1 MKYSPI
7 DENIFITVSTE
18 GYIRVYEN
26 ENRILSS
33 TATIGY
39 DSARYASFSHDG
51 LHVIFTNYTVE
62 HEILSI
68 IPYNELLRNNINE
81 GTIFN
86 LNTDHSIINFVVS
99 PNYNHIAIFF
109 RSNNT
114 YSDPINGEIDI
125 HRNGNKYFL
134 NIYDFTLGHFA
145 LIFQKDFNNQLI
157 AFTLS
162 EFNTIAI
169 ASINMQN
176 DEDDDGHELWEIEV
190 YNIIVGNRIYNHF
203 VDYTVK
209 YIQYFPQIEPNDNRL
224 LLISYE
230 YGNTQIKILD
240 LESNFRQISNVDT
253 ERYALSATITQDTHI
268 VIGTIIGLYY
278 YTSLDEDPRHL
289 LEFHNIQDISF
300 SRSGQKVAVRIQDDN
315 SYDGIHFGYHIMIFN
330 LADNTILFPRQQ
342 QIEDEEEEWED
353 LHREDEEEENI
364 VIDDPELDACFIP
377 PTNPQK
383 LQVYAN
389 KKCFDVIQM
398 NEENIGQYLS
408 ADRDNIVI
416 FYKQPTD
423 VDFLATCLTFTGL
436 KKYLKDPKH
445 AFYSCE
451 DRKDPRT
458 YYTQPPEFLKIP
470 TQSHTIF
477 VSYQDIK
484 QKYIQRQNMIFLEF
498 NERVET
504 TITYE
509 ASITMNFVSC
519 NHCQEGS
526 IINVYRII
534 F

>member
-7 DENIFITVSTE
+7 DENIFITVSND
-18 GYIRVYEN
+18 GYMRVYEN
-26 ENRILSS
+26 EHRILSS

-39 DSARYASFSHDG
+39 DTARYASFSHDG
-51 LHVIFTNYTVE
+51 LHIIFINYTEE

-68 IPYNELLRNNINE
+68 IPYNEFLRHNINE
-81 GTIFN
+81 NVIFN
-86 LNTDHSIINFVVS
+86 FKADYSIINFVVS
-99 PNYNHIAIFF
+99 PNYNHVAIFF
-109 RSNNT
+109 RCENV
-114 YSDPINGEIDI
+114 YSDPINGEIDVHI
-125 HRNGNKYFL
+125 NVNKYFL

-145 LIFQKDFNNQLI
+145 LIFQKDFDNGDI
-157 AFTLS
+157 VFSLS

-169 ASINMQN
+169 ACINVQN
-176 DEDDDGHELWEIEV
+176 DEDDDGHDLWEIAI

-203 VDYTVK
+203 VDYIVR
-209 YIQYFPQIEPNDNRL
+209 YIQYFPQIVPNDNRL
-224 LLISYE
+224 LLISE
-230 YGNTQIKILD
+230 QYGNTQIKIFD
-240 LESNFRQISNVDT
+240 LESNFRQLSNVET
-253 ERYALSATITQDTHI
+253 ERYALCATITQDTHI
-268 VIGTIIGLYY
+268 GIGTISGLYY
-278 YTSLDEDPRHL
+278 YTSLHEDPRHL
-289 LEFHNIQDISF
+289 LEFHTIVDISF
-300 SRSGQKVAVRIQDDN
+300 SRSGQKVAVKIQNDN
-315 SYDGIHFGYHIMIFN
+315 LFNNIMIFN

-342 QIEDEEEEWED
+342 QIEEVQEHDDEEEWED
-353 LHREDEEEENI
+353 LHVEDEEEEEI
-364 VIDDPELDACFIP
+364 VINDPELDACFIP

-383 LQVYAN
+383 LQLYAN
-389 KKCFDVIQM
+389 KNCFDIIQM

-451 DRKDPRT
+451 DGKDPRT

-509 ASITMNFVSC
+509 ASITMNFVSS
-519 NHCQEGS
+519 NHCQQGS
-526 IINVYRII
+526 IIDVYRII